1 MSTDLTKVSSVGF
14 TELQE
19 LAKALVPTGF
29 LPEHIKTPGQAVA
42 IILTGREMGVGPMQA
57 LRSIV
62 MVKGKPTVAADLQ
75 LALFK
80 NAGGKATFTELTEK
94 RAVLTLTHPN
104 GDKHT
109 ETFSMEDAD
118 KAGLLQSQPNYR
130 KFPKAMLRSR
140 AITAGLKSIGFE
152 ACAGAYDPDE
162 LAAVPANPTGEVI
175 VDAVVVEENPVAP
188 IPVQEV
194 GPRLPFGKS
203 KGKLLSELSADTLE
217 GALAWAQEKGKFEDF
232 QADAQAELIRR
243 GQMNEGLGP
252 REPGEE

>member
-1 MSTDLTKVSSVGF
+1 MSKDLAVLPPQAGF
-14 TELQE
+14 SDLLL
-19 LAKALVPTGF
+19 LAKELVPTGF

-80 NAGGKATFTELTEK
+80 NAGGKATFTELSEQ
-94 RAVLTLTHPN
+94 RAVLVLTHPN

-109 ETFSMEDAD
+109 ETFSMQDAE

-152 ACAGAYDPDE
+152 ACAGAYDPEE
-162 LAAVPANPTGEVI
+162 LAPVAEGTGKEI
-175 VDAVVVEENPVAP
+175 VVEA
-188 IPVQEV
+188 EV
-194 GPRLPFGKS
+194 VPPTESVPTLPFGKS
-203 KGKLLSELSADTLE
+203 KGTPLADLSRETLE
-217 GALAWAQEKGKFEDF
+217 KALAWAQEKGKFEDF
-232 QADAQAELIRR
+232 QADAQAELLRR
-243 GQMNEGLGP
+243 EGTDP